1 MALLQINFNST
12 CLAMQ
17 TNITVIIPETSGI
30 LKPDFNGKL
39 KTLYLLHGLSNDNTI
54 YTRYTNIERYAC
66 DKNLAVIMPS
76 VDHSFYADMKYGH
89 KYYSYICEELP
100 TFMRNIFPLSAKRE
114 DTFIAGHSMG
124 GYGTF
129 KIALMN
135 PDKFAAAASMSGV
148 LDINVFL
155 QDGIFEGFN
164 PKSIYGDTKDLTGS
178 ENDLFHLLKNKVKAK
193 TPLPKL
199 FQICGTE
206 DFLYQSN
213 LNFKEFA
220 QNLKIDLTYEEK
232 SGDHDW
238 GFWEESIKKI
248 IDWLPLQNSI

>member
-1 MALLQINFNST
+1 
-12 CLAMQ
+12 
-17 TNITVIIPETSGI
+17 
-30 LKPDFNGKL
+30 
-39 KTLYLLHGLSNDNTI
+39 
-54 YTRYTNIERYAC
+54 
-66 DKNLAVIMPS
+66 
-76 VDHSFYADMKYGH
+76 
-89 KYYSYICEELP
+89 
-100 TFMRNIFPLSAKRE
+100 
-114 DTFIAGHSMG
+114 
-124 GYGTF
+124 
-129 KIALMN
+129 
-135 PDKFAAAASMSGV
+135 MSGV

-193 TPLPKL
+193 IPLPKL

-213 LNFKEFA
+213 LDFKEFA

-232 SGDHDW
+232 PGDHEW